1 MPAQKATR
9 TVAVVVH
16 LGVGAKSDG
25 DERSFELFVHRHA
38 RELLLL
44 AVGLTGH
51 AQDGEDL
58 LQAALVRVAAKW
70 GKGAEQHPVAYTR
83 TVLTR
88 LSVDRWRSSRRRPR
102 LVLVSDLPDVVGESA
117 ADQAGDFLL
126 LNALRELPRRQ
137 RAVVALRYLED
148 LSEQQTAELL
158 GISVGT
164 VKSTASKALARLR
177 VSEPMAR
184 EAGR

>member
-1 MPAQKATR
+1 
-9 TVAVVVH
+9 
-16 LGVGAKSDG
+16 VGAQSDE
-25 DERSFELFVHRHA
+25 DELSFELFVHRHA

-58 LQAALVRVAAKW
+58 LQAALMRVAAKW

-102 LVLVSDLPDVVGESA
+102 LVLVSDLPDVGESA
-117 ADQAGDFLL
+117 ADQAGDMLL
-126 LNALRELPRRQ
+126 LSALRELPRRQ

-177 VSEPMAR
+177 VSEPVAR

>member
-1 MPAQKATR
+1 M
-9 TVAVVVH
+9 
-16 LGVGAKSDG
+16 GVGHRAEQDAQ
-25 DERSFELFVHRHA
+25 SFELFVHGHA

-58 LQAALVRVAAKW
+58 LQTALVRVAARW
-70 GKGAEQHPVAYTR
+70 GRGAEQNPVAYTR

-88 LSVDRWRSSRRRPR
+88 LSVDRWRSARRRPQ
-102 LVLVSDLPDVVGESA
+102 LLLVSDPPEVSTAPDPGRWDDEA
-117 ADQAGDFLL
+117 LL
-126 LNALRELPRRQ
+126 HALRELPPRQ
-137 RAVVALRYLED
+137 RAVVALRYVED
-148 LSEQQTAELL
+148 LSEQQTAQVL

-177 VSEPMAR
+177 AGVPLSR
-184 EAGR
+184 EAER